1 MPATFRNVNTSRMSP
16 WTMLERVMTPRA
28 PITARASNMM
38 KTNLSAMLPPLAPV
52 ELFMSVCLIGHQSI
66 LGEVEVTLVV
76 GGQLVHARHH
86 EGRARADLL
95 AEAAEDAAG
104 EVDVEDVDTLVV
116 ALLRGLDGDAVRG
129 ADGLAQPTPAAVKS
143 AGFRIGEQGVH
154 APEPGLRDDLL
165 LGILHRYLVLEEV
178 TPGDGHPL
186 EDLEEGGLLDD
197 ALQT

>member
-28 PITARASNMM
+28 PITARAANMM

-52 ELFMSVCLIGHQSI
+52 ELFMSVCLIGHQS
-66 LGEVEVTLVV
+66 
-76 GGQLVHARHH
+76 
-86 EGRARADLL
+86 LL
-95 AEAAEDAAG
+95 
-104 EVDVEDVDTLVV
+104 
-116 ALLRGLDGDAVRG
+116 GDAVRV